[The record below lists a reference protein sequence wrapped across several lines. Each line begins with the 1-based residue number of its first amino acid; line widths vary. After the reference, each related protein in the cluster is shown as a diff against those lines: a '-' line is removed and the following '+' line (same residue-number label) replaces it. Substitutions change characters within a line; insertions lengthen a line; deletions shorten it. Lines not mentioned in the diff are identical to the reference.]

1 MQSRIVPKLQVVRER
16 AISERQ
22 TSQTNSSSKPSTTA
36 ANGGKAKTSRAF
48 SVASASSPAFASLP
62 VRFSSTRVV
71 HLQPQ
76 YLRVAHI
83 GGAQFCI
90 FFVHV
95 NSNKE
100 SIAEWRSALLSSSLP
115 TSLNHSRCL
124 KNVPYSNNISK
135 SSRDGG
141 VGRVNTAKS
150 AFTFAQSSLIGDGGG
165 NSSPV
170 TPHSPPQYTD
180 SPRSAS
186 FTSAQSELDDIIID
200 EILSMEDDIQQNT
213 RSHQA
218 CILTFYYVGGS
229 HPCSGNLESLLSEG
243 RVQYSTRKVSSS
255 APSTSSL
262 DADIFGHDDMIREQE
277 SMRDRRKKDIHNMI
291 ERRRRYNI
299 NDRIK
304 ELSTLLPKSCT
315 EEMKLNKGS
324 ILKASVDY
332 IRQLRKDQERLYQ
345 LLQKQMALEAENK
358 RLSNRNQDLEE
369 QMRLHGLLP
378 DHTVGMDTVGLGS
391 RSTYG
396 GKQMKVESSLEGD
409 YPFNVS
415 PTSQF
420 TCADYSSS
428 SVLAGRGVGGHHS
441 FLDRSS
447 PCFRTTTPL
456 SPDSAGSSDC
466 AYTGLPLLHEQALFS
481 AGVGGHGSG
490 SGSGSMQQQQQQA
503 AAAVATAHSTIS
515 RTDSNPLQELSI
527 DIGSSDSFTVPVC
540 RNHRHRHSPPHFPTS
555 AVDPL
560 LLSESRLSGSGS
572 KISSSPDVQW
582 DSSTFSPEP
591 QEQMDFS
598 AVVSI
603 WETISFNDGIF
614 FSDKL
619 GKTLGRRTTNF
630 PYDLF
635 SSDHLNHV
643 KLALNKL
650 MLLADQSF
658 YPDKYTENEIIS
670 ATENLDKTFLS
681 NDAEKLQVN
690 SEADLL
696 FEGDILLTPV
706 QANQILD
713 DHMPF
718 VKRKLL
724 KRSLE
729 KNLQKRWQGGVI
741 KYRFHNSI
749 AEENHALIRQALQF
763 WQSHTC
769 MRFVFDENA
778 NSEDHLLF
786 FRGGG
791 CYSMVGRYG
800 GVQVVSIGSG
810 CEYLGI
816 ISHEVGHAMG
826 LWHQQSRPDA
836 DSYIRIRPEN
846 VMKGALYNFL
856 KRNTNQVTTMDV
868 PYDLGSVMHYGPTA
882 FTRDYTQRTIVTL
895 KPGYQ
900 RTIGQREHP
909 SFLDVEIINRAY
921 CEQSCPRKLPC
932 QNGGY
937 THPRSCAECICPDG
951 LGGIYCDRNERSQGA
966 QCGGIIS
973 APKFPEWF
981 EITSPNY
988 PNTYKDGQICSWL
1001 IKADPGARI
1010 TAEFVGPMEFF
1021 CSETCK
1027 DYVEVKNSSDLRP
1040 TGMRFCCTEKPV
1052 TPIWSDGNQMVI
1064 IFKTTSGYPHIGFK
1078 AKVQQYDFKMKPTTS
1093 SSTTQS
1099 VETTT
1104 EATILT
1110 TSTRV
1115 TVAPTVESWTPWSSW
1130 THCSRT
1136 CGACGLQSRFRS
1148 CQTSTRI
1155 CSGESYEHRRC
1166 ETTPCTG
1173 YTECTKLLYL
1183 DMPCQTNGRRICS
1196 SADTSTQYCKF
1207 VSCCSPYEA
1216 VGNECQLK
1224 RN

>member
-1 MQSRIVPKLQVVRER
+1 MLFKAFTDFARLLLVLLIILSAIIPLFIDEYDDIVVNDEERDEEEQGELFITVMQSRIVPKLQVVRER

-48 SVASASSPAFASLP
+48 TVASASSPAFASLP

-76 YLRVAHI
+76 VLHI
-83 GGAQFCI
+83 FALAADANCNLGLQK
-90 FFVHV
+90 V

-165 NSSPV
+165 NNSPV

-213 RSHQA
+213 RSHQ
-218 CILTFYYVGGS
+218 YVGGS
-229 HPCSGNLESLLSEG
+229 HPCSGNLEALLSEG

-262 DADIFGHDDMIREQE
+262 DADLFGHDDMIREQE

-396 GKQMKVESSLEGD
+396 GKQMKVESNLEGD

-428 SVLAGRGVGGHHS
+428 SVLAGRGAGGQHS

-481 AGVGGHGSG
+481 AGVGGHG

-540 RNHRHRHSPPHFPTS
+540 RNHRHRHSPPHFSTS

-598 AVVSI
+598 AVV
-603 WETISFNDGIF
+603 
-614 FSDKL
+614 
-619 GKTLGRRTTNF
+619 
-630 PYDLF
+630 
-635 SSDHLNHV
+635 
-643 KLALNKL
+643 
-650 MLLADQSF
+650 
-658 YPDKYTENEIIS
+658 
-670 ATENLDKTFLS
+670 
-681 NDAEKLQVN
+681 
-690 SEADLL
+690 
-696 FEGDILLTPV
+696 
-706 QANQILD
+706 
-713 DHMPF
+713 
-718 VKRKLL
+718 
-724 KRSLE
+724 
-729 KNLQKRWQGGVI
+729 
-741 KYRFHNSI
+741 
-749 AEENHALIRQALQF
+749 
-763 WQSHTC
+763 
-769 MRFVFDENA
+769 
-778 NSEDHLLF
+778 
-786 FRGGG
+786 
-791 CYSMVGRYG
+791 
-800 GVQVVSIGSG
+800 
-810 CEYLGI
+810 
-816 ISHEVGHAMG
+816 
-826 LWHQQSRPDA
+826 
-836 DSYIRIRPEN
+836 
-846 VMKGALYNFL
+846 
-856 KRNTNQVTTMDV
+856 
-868 PYDLGSVMHYGPTA
+868 
-882 FTRDYTQRTIVTL
+882 
-895 KPGYQ
+895 
-900 RTIGQREHP
+900 
-909 SFLDVEIINRAY
+909 
-921 CEQSCPRKLPC
+921 
-932 QNGGY
+932 
-937 THPRSCAECICPDG
+937 
-951 LGGIYCDRNERSQGA
+951 
-966 QCGGIIS
+966 
-973 APKFPEWF
+973 
-981 EITSPNY
+981 
-988 PNTYKDGQICSWL
+988 
-1001 IKADPGARI
+1001 
-1010 TAEFVGPMEFF
+1010 
-1021 CSETCK
+1021 
-1027 DYVEVKNSSDLRP
+1027 
-1040 TGMRFCCTEKPV
+1040 
-1052 TPIWSDGNQMVI
+1052 
-1064 IFKTTSGYPHIGFK
+1064 
-1078 AKVQQYDFKMKPTTS
+1078 
-1093 SSTTQS
+1093 
-1099 VETTT
+1099 
-1104 EATILT
+1104 
-1110 TSTRV
+1110 
-1115 TVAPTVESWTPWSSW
+1115 
-1130 THCSRT
+1130 
-1136 CGACGLQSRFRS
+1136 
-1148 CQTSTRI
+1148 
-1155 CSGESYEHRRC
+1155 
-1166 ETTPCTG
+1166 
-1173 YTECTKLLYL
+1173 
-1183 DMPCQTNGRRICS
+1183 
-1196 SADTSTQYCKF
+1196 
-1207 VSCCSPYEA
+1207 
-1216 VGNECQLK
+1216 
-1224 RN
+1224 